1 MEAQEITERIDGL
14 ITAEIAGMDSAA
26 RADRILIADFQALRE
41 SSPSEIEVQ
50 FSGGIRQTC
59 WRVTRSNG
67 AYSVVFIPM
76 VGYFSLCADSA
87 IGLLDIGVHGPAL
100 RCFSSV

>member
-1 MEAQEITERIDGL
+1 MEAQDIGDRINGL
-14 ITAEIAGMDSAA
+14 IASEIAGMDSAA

-41 SSPSEIEVQ
+41 CIPSAIGVQ

-67 AYSVVFIPM
+67 AYSIVFMPEA
-76 VGYFSLCADSA
+76 GYFSLCADSA